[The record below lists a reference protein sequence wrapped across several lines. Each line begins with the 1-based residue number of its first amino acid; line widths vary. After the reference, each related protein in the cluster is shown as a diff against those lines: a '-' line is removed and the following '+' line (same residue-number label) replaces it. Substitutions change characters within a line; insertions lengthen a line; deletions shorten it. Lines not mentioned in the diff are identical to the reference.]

1 MKYFEPTYWI
11 MMNIA
16 LVNWLISSVDLFSK
30 IAALVIAIMT
40 IFYLNE
46 KREGQKLDNE
56 KKRKELDGKI

>member
-16 LVNWLISSVDLFSK
+16 LVNWLMSSLDLFSK

-46 KREGQKLDNE
+46 KRKGQKLDNE
-56 KKRKELDGKI
+56 LKKKELDGKI